1 MHSMQRIF
9 VRSILAI
16 STLCLPLI
24 PKAAFAAPTIN
35 LISPKSGSS
44 SGSPVFYEA
53 TATTTCAKG
62 MASMTVY
69 SAPGVVID
77 TVPGAHVEDFLKL
90 SAGSYNTVVQA
101 KDNCGGVS
109 KTPVAITV
117 SSTAGVSV
125 FLPNAASAY
134 SPVHFAASAQNP
146 ACPAGIAAMRIYTSW
161 GYTPYT
167 IESGQLDA
175 FVVLKADTYGA
186 TMQAW
191 DNCGNVFKTNF
202 QIQSD
207 GGDSDS
213 YLYETSESGV
223 ISEFQVVSNGILTNP
238 NGSGNPPQ
246 FQSGTG
252 ANTFSIDP
260 GGQYAYTVAKN
271 GIYGYQINPA
281 TGALTPA
288 PYSPVTGLT
297 DPNFAYAEPSGN
309 FLFVISDNTLLNS
322 FQIYRSTG
330 YLSPTAAQTP
340 GPTLTTLTTD
350 PYGKYLYVGTN
361 TGLVYGYSVNAAN
374 GILTPVSGSPFTVPG
389 STSNFALQAAYQYL
403 YVGESTATGP
413 QVYAYLIQP
422 NSGYLTPVAQ
432 NPEPIPNT
440 FIGSQAILADWLTR
454 YLWTGAQAPGQGNG
468 GNNFWFYDIDGYTG
482 ALSELSEISTGDI
495 NVSYLTEGHGAER
508 VYTAGIACGPTT
520 CEPGKVNSWAV
531 NTSGQLGLLS
541 GPLDTGTSIAT
552 GIAAERANPQ

>member
-1 MHSMQRIF
+1 MHPTQRIL
-9 VRSILAI
+9 VRSILAFLTV
-16 STLCLPLI
+16 SLPLI
-24 PKAAFAAPTIN
+24 PQAAFAVPTIN
-35 LISPKSGSS
+35 LISPKGGSS

-62 MASMTVY
+62 ISSMTVY
-69 SAPGVVID
+69 SAPGVVAD
-77 TVPGAHVEDFLKL
+77 TVPGAHIEDFLKL
-90 SAGSYNTVVQA
+90 NPGSYSTVVQA
-101 KDNCGGVS
+101 DDNCGGVA
-109 KTPVAITV
+109 KTPVAIKV
-117 SSTAGVSV
+117 SSGAGVSV

-167 IESGQLDA
+167 VESGQLDA
-175 FVVLKADTYGA
+175 FVVLQASTYDA

-202 QIQSD
+202 QIASN

-213 YLYETSESGV
+213 RLYSTSEGGV
-223 ISEFQVVSNGILTNP
+223 ISEFNVSSNGTLSNP

-252 ANTFSIDP
+252 GNTFSIDP
-260 GGQYAYTVAKN
+260 GGQFAYTVAKN
-271 GIYGYQINPA
+271 GVYGYQINPA

-361 TGLVYGYSVNAAN
+361 TGQVYGYSVNPVN
-374 GILTPVSGSPFTVPG
+374 GILTPVPGSPFGPAAT
-389 STSNFALQAAYQYL
+389 NIFALQAAYQYL
-403 YVGESTATGP
+403 YVGEVTATGP
-413 QVYAYLIQP
+413 QIYAYLIQP
-422 NSGYLTPVAQ
+422 NSGYLTPVSGSPYAAPD
-432 NPEPIPNT
+432 N

-454 YLWTGAQAPGQGNG
+454 YLWMSAQAPGQGNG
-468 GNNFWFYDIDGYTG
+468 GNSFWFYDIYGYTG
-482 ALSELSEISTGDI
+482 SMTGLSEISTGDT
-495 NVSYLTEGHGAER
+495 NVSYLAEGHAANV
-508 VYTAGIACGPTT
+508 VYSAGITCGPLT
-520 CEPGKVNSWAV
+520 CEPGKVNSWVV
-531 NTSGQLGLLS
+531 NGSGQLEHLS
-541 GPLDTGTSIAT
+541 GPLPTGTPIAT
-552 GIAAERANPQ
+552 GIAVERANPQ